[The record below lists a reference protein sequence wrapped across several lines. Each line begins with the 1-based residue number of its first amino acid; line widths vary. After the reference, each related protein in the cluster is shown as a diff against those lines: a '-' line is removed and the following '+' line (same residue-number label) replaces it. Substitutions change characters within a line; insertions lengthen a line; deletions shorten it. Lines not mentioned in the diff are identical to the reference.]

1 MQDLTASF
9 VILPDIFPNV
19 RFLHSSLHHNVV
31 LLGVVK
37 CKVIDQGHNFL
48 LLQSLDI
55 PAVGAHELGV
65 AGRALYLD
73 VEGER
78 QRLQLD
84 GPVVDLDIIGFMVFL
99 VDLAHQ
105 LETT

>member
-1 MQDLTASF
+1 M
-9 VILPDIFPNV
+9 
-19 RFLHSSLHHNVV
+19 
-31 LLGVVK
+31 
-37 CKVIDQGHNFL
+37 
-48 LLQSLDI
+48 
-55 PAVGAHELGV
+55 GAHELGV

-84 GPVVDLDIIGFMVFL
+84 GPVVDLDSIGFMVFL

-105 LETT
+105 FET